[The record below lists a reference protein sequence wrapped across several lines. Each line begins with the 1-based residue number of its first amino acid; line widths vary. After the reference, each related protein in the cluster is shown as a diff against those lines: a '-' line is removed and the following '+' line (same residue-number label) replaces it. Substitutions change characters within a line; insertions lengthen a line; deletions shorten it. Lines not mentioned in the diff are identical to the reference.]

1 MGAGEVLLDD
11 PPSRVYAASN
21 RAVLESTG
29 LRPPPAAIRTP
40 SNDVFLS
47 AVSASEGS
55 IPMAV
60 STAERLTLPDEQA
73 APALTQTPARS
84 SAMTWVSAKT

>member
-1 MGAGEVLLDD
+1 M
-11 PPSRVYAASN
+11 SSK
-21 RAVLESTG
+21 T
-29 LRPPPAAIRTP
+29 
-40 SNDVFLS
+40 VFQPELILS

-55 IPMAV
+55 TPMAV

-84 SAMTWVSAKT
+84 RAMTCVSALTPGMEMQVVFESRCASAP